1 MAIIGQSCMATAA
14 QILMSADK
22 RHGILAA
29 KTGANGYCTRMSE
42 RTWHVRRSA
51 PVRADADSIFIP
63 ESDAPGATISDRI
76 IFENEDGSEHTA
88 RVVEATDREGEPYL
102 RVELG

>member
-1 MAIIGQSCMATAA
+1 
-14 QILMSADK
+14 
-22 RHGILAA
+22 
-29 KTGANGYCTRMSE
+29 MSE

-63 ESDAPGATISDRI
+63 GSHAPGATIGDRI
-76 IFENEDGSEHTA
+76 IFENDDGRQYMA